1 MEIIIKKE
9 RRQSLRLS
17 VKQQNILCQVPIN
30 TSSKEI
36 DSFLSLNNDW
46 INKQQKVTKILYP
59 NFLSDTKMLWLGQWL
74 DIVVSKG
81 KPDLIIDKQVV
92 VCWDGDKD
100 NKYYLKKL
108 EKIQKEKL
116 YELIK
121 KCTSSHPITYNEL
134 KIKKMNASYG
144 RCHSNGN
151 LSFST
156 RLSHYPIEFIEMVVA
171 HELAHCIEM
180 NHSPAFYKVLKS
192 LYPNYDVIHK
202 QYKHY
207 LQEVTY
213 D

>member
-9 RRQSLRLS
+9 RRQSFRLS
-17 VKQQNILCQVPIN
+17 IKEQNILCQVPIGV
-30 TSSKEI
+30 SSKDI
-36 DSFLSLNNDW
+36 NSFLKLNEKW
-46 INKQQKVTKILYP
+46 ILKSRKVIKILYP
-59 NFLSDTKMLWLGQWL
+59 NFLKDTKMLWFGQWL

-81 KPDLIIDKQVV
+81 QPDLIIDKQVLIS
-92 VCWDGDKD
+92 WDGQKKNDF
-100 NKYYLKKL
+100 YLRKFN
-108 EKIQKEKL
+108 KIQKEKL

-121 KCTSSHPITYNEL
+121 DCTRKYPIMYNEL
-134 KIKKMNASYG
+134 KIKKMSASYG

-156 RLSHYPIEFIEMVVA
+156 RLSHYPLEFIEMVVA

-180 NHSPAFYKVLKS
+180 NHSKAFYKVLKA
-192 LYPNYDVIHK
+192 LYPKYDVIHQ
-202 QYKHY
+202 QYKNY